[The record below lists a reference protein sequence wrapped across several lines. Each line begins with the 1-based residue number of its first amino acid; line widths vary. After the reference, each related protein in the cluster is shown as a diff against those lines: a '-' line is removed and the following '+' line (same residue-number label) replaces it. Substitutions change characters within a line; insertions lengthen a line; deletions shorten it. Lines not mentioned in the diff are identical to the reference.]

1 MPTSFN
7 FLFLVIDFVHIVDT
21 LIAQIISLGMMDNK
35 KKLPKKFLTIS
46 CGIKKLLLSLPQTSK
61 FNSGTIFKLKR
72 RGGNRKLSLQVFFF
86 SFIAHCHA

>member
-35 KKLPKKFLTIS
+35 KKLPKKSLTIS

>member
-72 RGGNRKLSLQVFFF
+72 RGGNRKLSLQVFF
-86 SFIAHCHA
+86 SVL